1 MWTQHAEPEL
11 GNSRAELDDGRTKP
25 GMPRPSSGAGTGL
38 DGSRAKLDDPRAEL
52 SFCVKNVFFLCSK
65 RTRTKTENERSLAVS
80 SYLNKNTN
88 ETLQRRAVRKS
99 ESARI
104 TEEQSGRQTFCRT
117 LSSNEVHSSDLRPPP
132 VLRNTLKYLLD
143 LMISSE
149 HPFEIIHDFV
159 FDRTRSIRQD
169 LSIQNI
175 IDEHAIE
182 MYEKMVEFHIISHLK
197 LAKSHSDPD
206 NLSLHYLNMEQLTK
220 CLLSLYEIYDLNRIP
235 EFVIKKENEFHSFY
249 VLHLELSL
257 IQMKIWLTR
266 LSALIV
272 RLSVICFVFRIFI
285 YFRMGNYKRF
295 FAILAMEASQLQ
307 LRLIEPFLNEVRV
320 QALSCI
326 NHSGYKLQP
335 YPLELLAE
343 LLMIKEDE
351 LESLCCECGLQI
363 ITDELGCKLVP
374 AKQSNFHHP
383 KSDLESY
390 SLTTPVKFHSLD
402 CGDRY
407 LEGVMLEERMMVV
420 AVLMK
425 ESIIE
430 FSG

>member
-1 MWTQHAEPEL
+1 
-11 GNSRAELDDGRTKP
+11 
-25 GMPRPSSGAGTGL
+25 
-38 DGSRAKLDDPRAEL
+38 
-52 SFCVKNVFFLCSK
+52 
-65 RTRTKTENERSLAVS
+65 
-80 SYLNKNTN
+80 
-88 ETLQRRAVRKS
+88 
-99 ESARI
+99 
-104 TEEQSGRQTFCRT
+104 
-117 LSSNEVHSSDLRPPP
+117 
-132 VLRNTLKYLLD
+132 
-143 LMISSE
+143 MISSE

-197 LAKSHSDPD
+197 LAKSHRDPD
-206 NLSLHYLNMEQLTK
+206 NSSLHYLNMEQLTK
-220 CLLSLYEIYDLNRIP
+220 CLLSLYEIYDLNRSP
-235 EFVIKKENEFHSFY
+235 EFIIKKENEFHSFY
-249 VLHLELSL
+249 VLLHLGRKNSIMKESLSL
-257 IQMKIWLTR
+257 WFR
-266 LSALIV
+266 HLSSQIL
-272 RLSVICFVFRIFI
+272 LSREMRFARTLLS

-343 LLMIKEDE
+343 LLMIKEHE

-363 ITDELGCKLVP
+363 ITDELGCKLLP

-390 SLTTPVKFHSLD
+390 SLTTPVKFH
-402 CGDRY
+402 R
-407 LEGVMLEERMMVV
+407 
-420 AVLMK
+420 
-425 ESIIE
+425 
-430 FSG
+430 